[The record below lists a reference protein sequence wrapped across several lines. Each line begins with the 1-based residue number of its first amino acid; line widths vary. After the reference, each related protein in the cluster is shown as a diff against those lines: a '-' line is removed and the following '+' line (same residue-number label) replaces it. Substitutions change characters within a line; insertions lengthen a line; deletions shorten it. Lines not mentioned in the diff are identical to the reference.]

1 MACLAGVPASSVL
14 AFSIRNLTDAGA
26 VDEVISPSL
35 AGQLLLGLPCG
46 SSTLLGPAAADTGA
60 SAASGGPFMA
70 MAFDVAVSD
79 AAPRGARARA
89 LQAASDPL
97 GLAGVLAGG
106 PMLAP
111 LSSLQRAVL
120 EAIVALSAGLQLPAP
135 NAAGVT
141 PDSAFGGQMRLW
153 LAQLGAPAVDAW
165 AVQLLLNGVAYYN
178 LNGTNMLAL
187 RAAVLAAVPTS
198 APQTS
203 GGAGGSSALV
213 AAIAGGSAAILFAA
227 LATAGVRVLLRRRR
241 RAHVAIRKAPRVA
254 IREAPHPSGGKG
266 SGAAPLAHDP
276 LNASNPLHAK
286 GVASNRSVLYTAAP
300 DEGVGDGA
308 MNLALQ
314 AAAYV
319 NSRAST
325 SQRRATMSPQPTAA
339 GGMVRTPDLA
349 SADSSIFFAERAR
362 ALVQQAS
369 SSSRV
374 GYGVEPV
381 NGSREASAGNDTD
394 IVPAGDAG
402 DSAGLITGGPV

>member
-14 AFSIRNLTDAGA
+14 AYSIRNLTDAGA

-60 SAASGGPFMA
+60 SAASGAPFMA

-79 AAPRGARARA
+79 AAPGGARARA

-106 PMLAP
+106 PMPAP

-120 EAIVALSAGLQLPAP
+120 QAVVTLSAGLQLPAP
-135 NAAGVT
+135 NSAGVT

-187 RAAVLAAVPTS
+187 RAAVLAAAPTS

-241 RAHVAIRKAPRVA
+241 RAHVAIRKAPR
-254 IREAPHPSGGKG
+254 PSGGKG

-339 GGMVRTPDLA
+339 GGVVRTPDLA